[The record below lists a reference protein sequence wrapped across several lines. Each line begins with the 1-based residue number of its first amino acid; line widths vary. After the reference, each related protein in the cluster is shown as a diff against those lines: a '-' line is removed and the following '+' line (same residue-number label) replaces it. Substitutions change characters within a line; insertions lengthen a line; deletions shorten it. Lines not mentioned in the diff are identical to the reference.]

1 VTVVGL
7 LHPGEMGAAVGGVL
21 GGRGEGVEDA
31 LLEEWL
37 LSIPERSAQRKG
49 WRWIG
54 EMEEIA
60 HSMAAQDLPVG
71 FHQAAAEVFRRTAEE
86 S

>member
-1 VTVVGL
+1 MEGMLSVADYERL
-7 LHPGEMGAAVGGVL
+7 AEERLAGA
-21 GGRGEGVEDA
+21 
-31 LLEEWL
+31 
-37 LSIPERSAQRKG
+37 ERSARRKG

-60 HSMAAQDLPVG
+60 HSVAAQNLPAG
-71 FHQAAAEVFRRTAEE
+71 FHQAAAEVFRRAAEE

>member
-1 VTVVGL
+1 V
-7 LHPGEMGAAVGGVL
+7 
-21 GGRGEGVEDA
+21 DA
-31 LLEEWL
+31 LLEVWR
-37 LSIPERSAQRKG
+37 LSLPELDERISGAERSARRKG

-71 FHQAAAEVFRRTAEE
+71 FHEAAAEVFRRTAEE

>member
-1 VTVVGL
+1 VVRVA
-7 LHPGEMGAAVGGVL
+7 GAA
-21 GGRGEGVEDA
+21 RA
-31 LLEEWL
+31 
-37 LSIPERSAQRKG
+37 PHRKG

-60 HSMAAQDLPVG
+60 RSMAAQDLPVG
-71 FHQAAAEVFRRTAEE
+71 FHQAAAEVFRRAAEE